1 VKKEFG
7 LGQNI
12 FSAEITTGATL
23 FPEKLSNLF
32 PTTDQKSEITAP
44 SLFNINIKPTENKL
58 LGKLSNEKNLHDLNK
73 IEEQFKNDIKSVTVN
88 QTPSSSLFPDKM
100 ETNLKEDSKNELIKE
115 KNIQR
120 LNSLNTFDKKFKKLS
135 YLRFFAFLKKA
146 QTLSHYYDMKVK
158 NFRHIKKMKIF
169 KLIRRYVENVLL
181 NRYYI
186 RELIK
191 MKLDKISIN
200 NFLTY
205 DAVYIDK
212 KKFFNYVD
220 LRNMLIHKFIEE
232 NKNLISLEQ
241 NKNTINHLKINI
253 YTQKNLLF
261 STSILQNLFN
271 IDKKEIE
278 ENQIEIE
285 EGKCFINISEK
296 NRLELNTGKYFSI
309 FINLVLIDQL
319 DIDEIPG
326 FIKENLRGIDK
337 FSLGLIF
344 IDYSNCELMEKLM
357 IILDYANMK
366 SKKEFHLIKYFK
378 MNKLTAEEF
387 DNILENIKLFKSNY
401 SIISTQDDYFF
412 FPKADFTSY
421 YSDLIEYY
429 NNREFFTLFE
439 NEIKIQS
446 LNINVTSVG
455 DYLKKTK
462 LIPLMLKQYSKRKW
476 FLDSVS
482 GYELSDPTWI
492 KFFLDVNIILNF
504 ISLKLF
510 LTFLVLRKF

>member
-7 LGQNI
+7 LGKNI
-12 FSAEITTGATL
+12 FSADITPGTGL
-23 FPEKLSNLF
+23 FPVKQEKLFNQK
-32 PTTDQKSEITAP
+32 PTTEQKSELTAP
-44 SLFNINIKPTENKL
+44 GLFNINIKPIENKP
-58 LGKLSNEKNLHDLNK
+58 LGTFSNEKNLHDLNE
-73 IEEQFKNDIKSVTVN
+73 IEEQFKNDIRSVTVN
-88 QTPSSSLFPDKM
+88 QKPSSSLFPDKI
-100 ETNLKEDSKNELIKE
+100 ETNLKEDSKNESIKE

-120 LNSLNTFDKKFKKLS
+120 LNSLNQFEKNFKKLS

-169 KLIRRYVENVLL
+169 KLIKRYVENVLL

-200 NFLTY
+200 NFLSH

-232 NKNLISLEQ
+232 NKNSISLEQ

-253 YTQKNLLF
+253 YTQKNLLY

-271 IDKKEIE
+271 LDKNEIE

-296 NRLELNTGKYFSI
+296 NRLEPNTQKYFSI
-309 FINLVLIDQL
+309 FINIVLIDQL
-319 DIDEIPG
+319 DIDEIPR
-326 FIKENLRGIDK
+326 FIKENLRSIDK

-344 IDYSNCELMEKLM
+344 IDYSNCELIEKIM
-357 IILDYANMK
+357 TILDYANMK
-366 SKKEFHLIKYFK
+366 IKKEFHLIKYFK
-378 MNKLTAEEF
+378 MNKLTAEDL
-387 DNILENIKLFKSNY
+387 DNISEIMKQFKSNY
-401 SIISTQDDYFF
+401 SIINTQDDYFF

-421 YSDLIEYY
+421 YSDLVEYY

-439 NEIKIQS
+439 NEIKIQK
-446 LNINVTSVG
+446 LNVYVISVEE
-455 DYLKKTK
+455 YLKKTK
-462 LIPLMLKQYSKRKW
+462 LIPLLLKQYSKRKL
-476 FLDSVS
+476 FLNSVS

-504 ISLKLF
+504 IIVRNYS
-510 LTFLVLRKF
+510 